1 MKKLAIILFLSS
13 LVISCSDDN
22 QITETPL
29 EGRWLVIDFFNGGD
43 FPSDT
48 PPSSNNTTNNLY
60 YIFSQIHY
68 KIELNNEILNQGTF
82 TYTKQD
88 GSVFITFNNDE
99 DINYHTTYRVDFVD
113 KDTIKLE
120 DSTYSVLTLSRIK

>member
-1 MKKLAIILFLSS
+1 MKKLIALFVLTTIIF
-13 LVISCSDDN
+13 SCSDDN

-29 EGRWLVIDFFNGGD
+29 EGRWLVIDFFDGGD
-43 FPSDT
+43 FPRDT
-48 PPSSNNTTNNLY
+48 PHSSNNLY

-99 DINYHTTYRVDFVD
+99 DINYNTTYRVDFVD

-120 DSTYSVLTLSRIK
+120 DSTYSVLTLSRVN

>member
-29 EGRWLVIDFFNGGD
+29 EGRWLVIDFFDGGD
-43 FPSDT
+43 LPSNT
-48 PPSSNNTTNNLY
+48 PTSTNNLY

-68 KIELNNEILNQGTF
+68 KIELDNEILNQGTF

-99 DINYHTTYRVDFVD
+99 DINYNTTYRMDFVD

-120 DSTYSVLTLSRIK
+120 DSTYSVFTLIRVD